1 MGLETRLMYRP
12 TARNFCS
19 QNFATSYLLLGS
31 FLIYPFLRSSSA
43 CVLCLIH
50 TCRYMYHGMY
60 SLKAQFL
67 YSVATFCQALGQF
80 VAIIQG
86 RQSVDGLMSGLGAK
100 CWHKLR
106 LKVPLNCFLSLH
118 PGMSGSIVYS
128 HNLETCQGMKC
139 V

>member
-1 MGLETRLMYRP
+1 MHVCY
-12 TARNFCS
+12 
-19 QNFATSYLLLGS
+19 
-31 FLIYPFLRSSSA
+31 
-43 CVLCLIH
+43 VLFTH
-50 TCRYMYHGMY
+50 ADTCITVCMFM
-60 SLKAQFL
+60 KAQFL

-80 VAIIQG
+80 VASIQG